1 MSSTDYV
8 NAFNKMF
15 QSRDHMGSY
24 SASENAKYWGKM
36 NNLLEGVRSDPDAYK
51 ALSGQMNQYKTQ
63 SEQLQSSA
71 DAMNRAAAGMDA
83 NTWANM
89 SSGDQQKYAQGK
101 NTSTSN
107 IIQGLAQ
114 KGDVN
119 EGVFTQMTPQQQ
131 QSLLQKFYQ
140 QQAMGQGGAGLGM
153 WGEGGNNPISQTY
166 DSVSGTAGDIR
177 DNVSGANWGPSGDT
191 STPSEVW
198 GGISNDPW
206 GSVRSSTGTF
216 AGGMAGAAIP
226 SMAIPG
232 MIGGA
237 YGGGQLGSGNMAMPW
252 DKIREAL
259 GTAGGATIGSVLG
272 VPGMIAGGVTGNKIG
287 GGSIGGGGGGG
298 SNVGDNIPMPD
309 MSPFESLNTQGIGG
323 YLPTSGLDAYQ
334 KRATDVGPSPWA
346 QMMTQRQG
354 LEQTD
359 LLNQASQNSA
369 TQAATA
375 RSNLAMHGGLR
386 GGAME
391 RLSGQAGNDLAL
403 SKQNVLNQGNL
414 ARANIGVQDEGIKN
428 QFLQGLPGQQIASAQ
443 YRTGVDTANAGNAAA
458 NAQAQNQYNLTKY
471 GEQMKLKGAGMTSQ
485 AIANAGKK

>member
-8 NAFNKMF
+8 NAFNKML

-140 QQAMGQGGAGLGM
+140 QQAMGQGGGGLGLY
-153 WGEGGNNPISQTY
+153 GEGGNNPISRAY
-166 DSVSGTAGDIR
+166 DSVTSGGGGNPFGGGFQGAIAGDTLQR
-177 DNVSGANWGPSGDT
+177 V
-191 STPSEVW
+191 
-198 GGISNDPW
+198 GGFNPAEW
-206 GSVRSSTGTF
+206 GSYGGMTDGGGYGMPSMGDVFNPGFSGGNMGIEGALPNFDPSKDVRSLFGRVAGT
-216 AGGMAGAAIP
+216 
-226 SMAIPG
+226 
-232 MIGGA
+232 
-237 YGGGQLGSGNMAMPW
+237 
-252 DKIREAL
+252 
-259 GTAGGATIGSVLG
+259 TAGSVLG
-272 VPGMIAGGVTGNKIG
+272 IPGMVIG
-287 GGSIGGGGGGG
+287 GEVGEKAGARGGNPVEDALGRKGDPATYGS
-298 SNVGDNIPMPD
+298 DMPT
-309 MSPFESLNTQGIGG
+309 PGLAG
-323 YLPTSGLDAYQ
+323 YEAMNRDVLTNRLDPSGLKAYQ
-334 KRATDVGPSPWA
+334 DRATGVGPSAWA
-346 QMMTQRQG
+346 DMMTKQQG
-354 LEQTD
+354 LEETN
-359 LLNQASQNSA
+359 LLNQAAQNSA

-403 SKQNVLNQGNL
+403 SRQNVLNQGNL
-414 ARANIGVQDEGIKN
+414 SRANIGVQDEAIKN
-428 QFLQGLPGQQIASAQ
+428 QFLQGLPGQQLASAN
-443 YRTGVDTANAGNAAA
+443 YATGVDAQNAARNAANAGNL
-458 NAQAQNQYNLTKY
+458 NQYNLTKY